1 MPSLMVPVSGNNII
15 VEEESYRRMEEIEKR
30 DIMMSAAYTKPWPD
44 YYNHDGSMPD
54 YLLGCAATDDYT
66 GFPAV
71 RHNGLY
77 HSCGAGVVPCLPVFY
92 LCEGKQ
98 GEKEII
104 EYLKRS
110 WSLILPNPQIIN
122 MILLI
127 FVKIY
132 MNSPVL
138 W

>member
-1 MPSLMVPVSGNNII
+1 MPSPMVPVSGNNII

-44 YYNHDGSMPD
+44 Y
-54 YLLGCAATDDYT
+54 LLGCAATDDYT

-71 RHNGLY
+71 RRNGLY
-77 HSCGAGVVPCLPVFY
+77 HSYGAGVVPCLPVFY